1 MKLRQFVR
9 KTLTF
14 PAISLVLLLPSY
26 SSKAGPAGD
35 VVGRFHNDLIAVM
48 KMAATTSIEERFK
61 LLDVSVQ
68 RTFNMPVMI
77 RIAAASIWHKAGDAE
92 KIAAIRAFTRM
103 SVSTYASRFDG
114 YSGQRFE
121 TISERPGPK
130 NTVAVRTQLHRPGDE
145 PVNLI
150 YVFKRYAG
158 TWKAIDVI
166 VAGGISEL
174 ALRHSE
180 YRAILKKSGLPALA
194 RLLHRKSDQILS
206 RDD

>member
-1 MKLRQFVR
+1 MRPRLLFK
-9 KTLTF
+9 KSLTF
-14 PAISLVLLLPSY
+14 PAISLVLLLTSG
-26 SSKAGPAGD
+26 SSQAGPAGE

-48 KMAATTSIEERFK
+48 KIAATTSIEERFK

-77 RIAAASIWHKAGDAE
+77 RIAAASIWHEAGDAE

-103 SVSTYASRFDG
+103 SVSMYASRFDG
-114 YSGQRFE
+114 YSGQHFE

-145 PVNLI
+145 PVNLT
-150 YVFKRYAG
+150 YVLKRYAG

-174 ALRHSE
+174 ALRYSE
-180 YRAILKKSGLPALA
+180 YRAILKRSGLPALA
-194 RLLHRKSDQILS
+194 RQLHRKSDQILS
-206 RDD
+206 RVD

>member
-1 MKLRQFVR
+1 MKPRHFVR
-9 KTLTF
+9 SALAVS
-14 PAISLVLLLPSY
+14 AISLTLLLTSD
-26 SSKAGPAGD
+26 SSQAGPAGD
-35 VVGRFHNDLIAVM
+35 VVGRFHDDLVAVM
-48 KMAATTSIEERFK
+48 KKGAATSIEERFK

-68 RTFNMPVMI
+68 RTFNMPAMI
-77 RIAAASIWHKAGDAE
+77 RIAAATAWHEAGDAE
-92 KIAAIRAFTRM
+92 KNAAIRAFTRM

-121 TISERPGPK
+121 TVSERPGPK
-130 NTVAVRTQLHRPGDE
+130 NSVVVRTRVHRPGDE
-145 PVNLI
+145 PVKLTYI
-150 YVFKRYAG
+150 LKQYSG

-194 RLLHRKSDQILS
+194 RLLNRKSDQILS
-206 RDD
+206 RED